1 MRKYTAV
8 EMQKKAQT
16 PDMLEAQPVEPLA
29 QQDTKDEI
37 PFGIRAIESGIEV
50 DGVWISRSN
59 TPVGSSASSIRTEM
73 RLPLSLNNSQL
84 ELPQAVHG
92 SSRNSSRAPSSF
104 DVATDA
110 ERITTTNNS
119 RSSSPGRANTQN
131 HRGRPPAAASSRYS
145 NPNTTRNSMVLR
157 ELEGEAGP
165 SSTCMLTCHL
175 GPALES

>member
-1 MRKYTAV
+1 
-8 EMQKKAQT
+8 
-16 PDMLEAQPVEPLA
+16 MLEAQPVEPLA

-84 ELPQAVHG
+84 ELPQAMYG

-104 DVATDA
+104 DMATDA
-110 ERITTTNNS
+110 ERVTANNS
-119 RSSSPGRANTQN
+119 RSSSPARVNAQNPRGRA
-131 HRGRPPAAASSRYS
+131 PAALSSRYS
-145 NPNTTRNSMVLR
+145 NPNMTRNSLALR
-157 ELEGEAGP
+157 DLEAEAGP
-165 SSTCMLTCHL
+165 SSTGMLIYRSSFL
-175 GPALES
+175 AGD

>member
-1 MRKYTAV
+1 
-8 EMQKKAQT
+8 
-16 PDMLEAQPVEPLA
+16 MLEAQPVEPLA

-110 ERITTTNNS
+110 ERITTNNS

-131 HRGRPPAAASSRYS
+131 ARGRPPAAASSRYS
-145 NPNTTRNSMVLR
+145 NPNTTRNSMALR

-165 SSTCMLTCHL
+165 SSTGMSICRL
-175 GPALES
+175 GPVPES